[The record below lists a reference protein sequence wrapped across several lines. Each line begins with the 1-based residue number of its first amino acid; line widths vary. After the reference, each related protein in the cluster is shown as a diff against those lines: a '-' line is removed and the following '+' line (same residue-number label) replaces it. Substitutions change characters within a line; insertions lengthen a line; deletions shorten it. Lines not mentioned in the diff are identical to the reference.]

1 MGWMTLAEAQ
11 AGANTTE
18 STNAAAKT
26 VFAWLKTRKHA
37 VTISHVHP
45 IETVY
50 SRNGIT
56 CKQEYD
62 HETVEIR
69 GIALDL
75 AEWLAMYLQE
85 DTSVVWDMYGLDK
98 DGEIHTCQCT
108 YGPAGPVTR
117 TLGYRKGGNGTG
129 TWTTDYH
136 NYPVMV
142 SSTTDTRAG
151 RKVEVSNARANEA
164 DGYRVTVDTIVY
176 FCPKY
181 DTYARTFNP
190 AFIPCPP
197 NEAKD
202 GIVVSTNK
210 QKVLIAYEVDKPIY
224 QNTTSVVKEYRYLTA
239 SEAATKV
246 NEVASN
252 GSRVIDV
259 RVVVSWGTSGTTY
272 KNIQV
277 RGGGTNGTTAAT
289 DITATSRPMGNGY
302 YVVSANEVT
311 YQVTN
316 S

>member
-1 MGWMTLAEAQ
+1 MSWLTKSEAKSG
-11 AGANTTE
+11 AGVSADNNTT
-18 STNAAAKT
+18 AKT
-26 VFAWLKTRKHA
+26 VFEWLKTRRNA
-37 VTISHVHP
+37 VTLSHVHP

-50 SRNGIT
+50 SKNGIT

-69 GIALDL
+69 GITLDL

-108 YGPAGPVTR
+108 YGPAASGTQK
-117 TLGYRKGGNGTG
+117 LGYKKGENGTG
-129 TWTTDYH
+129 TWTS
-136 NYPVMV
+136 NYETYPTAISGVNAIG
-142 SSTTDTRAG
+142 AG
-151 RKVEVSNARANEA
+151 RKVEVGNARANEA
-164 DGYRVTVDTIVY
+164 DGYRVTVNTTVY
-176 FCPKY
+176 FCPHY
-181 DTYARTFNP
+181 NTYARAMNP

-197 NEAKD
+197 NEAKN
-202 GIVVSTNK
+202 GVVTSTSK
-210 QKVLIAYEVDKPIY
+210 EKVLVAYDGNTPVY
-224 QNTTSVVKEYRYLTA
+224 QNTTSVVREYRYMTA

-246 NEVASN
+246 NAVASN

-259 RVVVSWGTSGTTY
+259 RVAVSWGTGGTTY

-302 YVVSANEVT
+302 YVVSASEIK